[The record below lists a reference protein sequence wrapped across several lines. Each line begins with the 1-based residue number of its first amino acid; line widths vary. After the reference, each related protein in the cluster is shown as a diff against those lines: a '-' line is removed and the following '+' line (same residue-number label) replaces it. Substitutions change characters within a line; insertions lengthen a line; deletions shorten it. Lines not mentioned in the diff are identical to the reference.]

1 MPLLTQSLL
10 VALGGAAGSLAR
22 FWMALI
28 VVRFAGGPA
37 PLATFL
43 VNALGCSLAGAL
55 LARTLGR
62 DDVVGLHSLI
72 LIGFLG
78 GLTTFSSFS
87 LDTLSLVRA
96 GQGKWALLYVCAS
109 VFVSLGAAA
118 LAFALVRRM

>member
-10 VALGGAAGSLAR
+10 VALGGAAGSLTR

-28 VVRFAGGPA
+28 VVRFAGGPS
-37 PLATFL
+37 PLATFV
-43 VNALGCSLAGAL
+43 VNVVGCSLAGAL

-62 DDVVGLHSLI
+62 DDVVGLQSLI

>member
-10 VALGGAAGSLAR
+10 VALGGAAGALAR

-37 PLATFL
+37 PLATFV
-43 VNALGCSLAGAL
+43 VNVVGCAMAGAL

-62 DDVVGLHSLI
+62 DDVVGLQSLI

-118 LAFALVRRM
+118 LAFALMRRM